1 MAWSCVRRPID
12 MNVMD
17 ILPCRGTAE
26 AFGFGLSVGGKADG
40 RAVGRQVPM
49 FRNCEARTL
58 IDLLECMAAKVYLP
72 KEYILLEG
80 SKGRHMCP
88 ARSRSRSRSR
98 TQRLLPSSGLRW
110 MCVHRYIL
118 LRGLCEVRPPA
129 PSARAEPRGESFD
142 SVRRY

>member
-1 MAWSCVRRPID
+1 M
-12 MNVMD
+12 
-17 ILPCRGTAE
+17 
-26 AFGFGLSVGGKADG
+26 GFGLSVGGRSG
-40 RAVGRQVPM
+40 GRQVPM

-88 ARSRSRSRSR
+88 ARSRSRSRA
-98 TQRLLPSSGLRW
+98 QRLLPSSGLRW

-129 PSARAEPRGESFD
+129 PSARAERWGESFD
-142 SVRRY
+142 CVRRY